1 MERLEHKHKQEEI
14 FFVLLLHFPGLLKGS
29 LNEQSFSW
37 LEEKQLMIFNFQG
50 TLGGAECGL

>member
-14 FFVLLLHFPGLLKGS
+14 FFVLLLHFPSPLKGS

-37 LEEKQLMIFNFQG
+37 LEEKQLTIFNFQG
-50 TLGGAECGL
+50 TLGGVECGL